1 MAHWEWVLL
10 AALLAMFAAQALL
23 ASPQKSASFDEQY
36 HLTAGYAY
44 LRTGDFRLATTH
56 PPLAGMVAG
65 LPLLLRG
72 DINLPLDNPLWEQG
86 NRYDFSDVFL
96 WQANADPQGMLQQAR
111 LGITVLGMLLLVG
124 LFFWGRRLLGA
135 AGGWLVLVLAVFDPS
150 LIANS
155 RIISTDLPLTALFV
169 LAAWRLWCWLE
180 AGRGYDLVL
189 AGILGGLT
197 MAAKY
202 NGLLFWPVAGLAA
215 LAYLPSGDGLRI
227 ASRRWWQ
234 RLLGVVGAGL
244 IGLVV
249 LWGVYRFTVGV
260 PQRLPIPFSI
270 PAPFFWDNL
279 WATFG
284 GLVQETVVKP
294 DFLLGQVSTGG
305 WWYYFPVAIAVKTPL
320 PLLILL
326 AAGLAALARK
336 HQWRRQGMLWLPVLA
351 FVGMGLT
358 GILTIGYRHMLPA
371 VPFAILLAGNSVDW
385 LWARAGTRTAAA
397 DDKTGAQ
404 ASSPASHL
412 PALPES
418 RVSAAGTRSGGKA
431 IAAEDSIFPP
441 DLVPLRA
448 AIGAL
453 LVAWLVVGTLL
464 IFPHQEAFFNPLA
477 GPWQNW
483 SNILVDSNLDW
494 GQDLPALKQVM
505 DARGIDSVN
514 LAYFGKAVPEAYGVR
529 YRPLPGYLR
538 FMQGREVSAYNPYT
552 PPPGW
557 YAISATALRLGTLQ
571 PDTTD
576 LYAPFRSMEPVDR
589 AGYSIYLYKVE
600 DPASE
605 QVVRPVVVDKPVYQV
620 PPVELGIGPG
630 VRAAAKWLQNGGS
643 TVYPQGQGFA
653 VPEGPAYH
661 PVGADLGGVF
671 MLLGYALEHDRV
683 APGETATITLY
694 WQVGTQPMPQPAPTR
709 GEPISAFVHV
719 VDGDP
724 AKQVAQADGW
734 DVALAGLE
742 PGDVIVQQF
751 TLNFSGDVAPKEYQL
766 LAGLYSP
773 QDGSRLPVTQPGSA
787 PTDHVNMGTITLSQ

>member
-1 MAHWEWVLL
+1 MFIRTYRILLAVLL
-10 AALLAMFAAQALL
+10 TVFGAQALL

-56 PPLAGMVAG
+56 PPLAGMIAA

-72 DINLPLDNPLWEQG
+72 DINLPLDNSLWEQG
-86 NRYDFSDVFL
+86 NRYDFSDLFL
-96 WQANADPQGMLQQAR
+96 WQANGDPKGILEQAR
-111 LGITVLGMLLLVG
+111 LGIVALGVLLLAG
-124 LFFWGRRLLGA
+124 IFFWGRRLLGA
-135 AGGWLVLVLAVFDPS
+135 AGGWLVLVLAAFDPS

-155 RIISTDLPLTALFV
+155 RIISTDLPLTAFFV
-169 LAAWRLWCWLE
+169 LAGWRLWCWLE
-180 AGRGYDLVL
+180 EGRWYDLLL
-189 AGILGGLT
+189 AGILGGLA

-202 NGLLFWPVAGLAA
+202 NGLLFWPVGGLAA
-215 LAYLPSGDGLRI
+215 LLYLPLGSEFRI
-227 ASRRWWQ
+227 AKRSWWQ
-234 RLLGVVGAGL
+234 RLLGVVGAAL

-249 LWGVYRFTVGV
+249 LWGVYRFTLGV
-260 PQRLPIPFSI
+260 PQRLPIPFPI

-320 PLLILL
+320 PLLILF

-351 FVGMGLT
+351 FIGMGLT

-371 VPFAILLAGNSVDW
+371 VPFAILLAGNAADW
-385 LWARAGTRTAAA
+385 LWASRAGTRSNKPRPG
-397 DDKTGAQ
+397 D
-404 ASSPASHL
+404 L
-412 PALPES
+412 
-418 RVSAAGTRSGGKA
+418 AGPRD
-431 IAAEDSIFPP
+431 IAASP

-448 AIGAL
+448 AIGGL
-453 LVAWLVVGTLL
+453 LIAWLVIGTLL
-464 IFPHQEAFFNPLA
+464 IFPHQEAYFNPLA

-514 LAYFGKAVPEAYGVR
+514 LAYFGKAVPEVYGVH

-538 FMQGREVSAYNPYT
+538 LMQGREVSAYNPYT

-576 LYAPFRSMEPVDR
+576 LYAPFRSMQPVDR
-589 AGYSIYLYKVE
+589 AGYSIYLYHVE
-600 DPASE
+600 DNGGE
-605 QVVRPVVVDKPVYQV
+605 QVVRPIVVDRPVYRV
-620 PPVELGIGPG
+620 APAELGIAPG
-630 VRAAAKWLQNGGS
+630 VRAAVKWLQNGRS
-643 TVYPQGQGFA
+643 TIYPQGQGFA
-653 VPEGPAYH
+653 IPTGPTYH

-671 MLLGYALEHDRV
+671 TLLGYELDRDRV
-683 APGETATITLY
+683 APGEAATITLY
-694 WQVGTQPMPQPAPTR
+694 WQVGEEPMPQPAPTR

-734 DVALAGLE
+734 DAALTGLE
-742 PGDVIVQQF
+742 PGDIMAQQF
-751 TLNFSGDVAPKEYQL
+751 TLNFGGDVAPKEYQL
-766 LAGLYSP
+766 LTGLYSP
-773 QDGSRLPVTQPGSA
+773 QDGSRLPVTEPGAEPS
-787 PTDHVNMGTITLSQ
+787 DHVDLGKITVGQ